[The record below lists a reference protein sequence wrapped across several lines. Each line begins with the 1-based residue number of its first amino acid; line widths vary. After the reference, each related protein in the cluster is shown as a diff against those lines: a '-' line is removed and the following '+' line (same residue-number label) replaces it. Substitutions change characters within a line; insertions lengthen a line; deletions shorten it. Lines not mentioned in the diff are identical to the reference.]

1 MSSPSEFSFND
12 RYGVRAGRRWV
23 APAIFFALTGITWLV
38 WAGIHHSNPAIRS
51 SLISYSITSE
61 REISVRYSLFR
72 QDKNRAVVCTLI
84 VRDFDKNVVG
94 QIDDEIAP
102 GLAAL
107 ERTVSV
113 PSRGPAVNGDVIG
126 CRLK

>member
-1 MSSPSEFSFND
+1 MSQEFSYSD
-12 RYGVRAGRRWV
+12 RYGVRSGNRWV
-23 APAIFFALTGITWLV
+23 PPAIFFAITGITWLL
-38 WAGIHHSNPAIRS
+38 WAGLHHANPDIRS

-61 REISVRYSLFR
+61 REISVRYSLIR
-72 QDKNRAVVCTLI
+72 QDKNRAVICTLI

-113 PSRGPAVNGDVIG
+113 PSRGPAVNGDVLG

>member
-1 MSSPSEFSFND
+1 MSSSSEFSFND
-12 RYGVRAGRRWV
+12 RYGVHTGRRWV

-61 REISVRYSLFR
+61 REISVRYSLIR
-72 QDKNRAVVCTLI
+72 QDKNRAVICTLI

-94 QIDDEIAP
+94 QIDDEIPP

-113 PSRGPAVNGDVIG
+113 PSRGPAVNGDVLG

>member
-1 MSSPSEFSFND
+1 M
-12 RYGVRAGRRWV
+12 
-23 APAIFFALTGITWLV
+23 
-38 WAGIHHSNPAIRS
+38 
-51 SLISYSITSE
+51 
-61 REISVRYSLFR
+61 RYSLIR
-72 QDKNRAVVCTLI
+72 QDKNRAVICTLI
-84 VRDFDKNVVG
+84 VRDFDKGVVG
-94 QIDDEIAP
+94 QIDDEIPP

>member
-1 MSSPSEFSFND
+1 MSREFSYND
-12 RYGVRAGRRWV
+12 RYGVRSGNRWV
-23 APAIFFALTGITWLV
+23 VPAIFFTITGITWLL
-38 WAGIHHSNPAIRS
+38 WAGLHHANPDIRS
-51 SLISYSITSE
+51 SLISYSITSDH
-61 REISVRYSLFR
+61 EISVRYSLLR
-72 QDKNRAVVCTLI
+72 ADKDRAVICTLI

-113 PSRGPAVNGDVIG
+113 PSRGPAVNGDVLG

>member
-61 REISVRYSLFR
+61 REISVRYSLIR
-72 QDKNRAVVCTLI
+72 QDKNRAVICTLI
-84 VRDFDKNVVG
+84 VRDFDKSVVG
-94 QIDDEIAP
+94 QIDDEIPP

-113 PSRGPAVNGDVIG
+113 PSRGPAVNGDVLG

>member
-1 MSSPSEFSFND
+1 MSPEFSYNG
-12 RYGVRAGRRWV
+12 RYGVRSGNRWV
-23 APAIFFALTGITWLV
+23 APAIFFAVTGISWLL
-38 WAGIHHSNPAIRS
+38 WAGLYHSNPAIRS

-61 REISVRYSLFR
+61 REISVRYSLLR
-72 QDKNRAVVCTLI
+72 QDKNQTVICTLI
-84 VRDFDKNVVG
+84 ARDFDKNVVG

-113 PSRGPAVNGDVIG
+113 PSRGPAVNGDVLG